1 MFHWIEW
8 KEVDGIAMR
17 LVAGDSGLR
26 AIEFTPTGAAPGM
39 QNCSH
44 PVLIEAIGQ
53 LREYFEGSRREFTV
67 PLDFAGTDFQ
77 KRVWRALL
85 AIPYGETRTYREIA
99 MAIEAPAAVRAVGAA
114 NGANPLPII
123 VPCHRVIGSSGKL
136 VGYGGGLPLK
146 KRLLELERESGGH
159 QLCTDFLHSLSIT

>member
-8 KEVDGIAMR
+8 KEIDGVPMR

-26 AIEFTPTGAAPGM
+26 MIEFFPEEPAAGTES
-39 QNCSH
+39 CSH
-44 PVLIEAIGQ
+44 AVLIEAIGQ
-53 LREYFEGSRREFTV
+53 LREYFEGRRQEFTV
-67 PLDFAGTDFQ
+67 PLDLAGTGFQ
-77 KRVWRALL
+77 LRVWRALL

-99 MAIEAPAAVRAVGAA
+99 TAIEAPTAVRAVGAA

-146 KRLLELERESGGH
+146 KRLLELEREPGGH